1 LRDCVPNI
9 PEHLEL
15 LFNKSNTILIKTSP
29 LFDLQAGIEELKH
42 VQGIHIVAV
51 KNEVKE
57 LVWLLS
63 KETSPK
69 IKIRSLNFTKTGL
82 EEFNGF
88 FNQPT
93 AAVADYSLA
102 KNFLFEPN
110 AAIMKSGL
118 FVELSVETGT
128 SKLHPNSHLYTSIEN
143 KNFPGR
149 KFIIKEV
156 EAYKPGYL
164 KKRFKGSKANIT
176 TRNFPE
182 NVVQLRKKLKIKEG
196 GKTYLFFTTNLKNEK
211 ILLICEKI
219 HSQID
224 FIIM

>member
-1 LRDCVPNI
+1 MRDCVPNI

-29 LFDLQAGIEELKH
+29 LLDLQAGIEELKH

-93 AAVADYSLA
+93 AAVADYSLP

-128 SKLHPNSHLYTSIEN
+128 SKLHTNSHLYTSIEN

-196 GKTYLFFTTNLKNEK
+196 GKTYLFFTTNLKNKK

-219 HSQID
+219 D
-224 FIIM
+224 TK